1 MADAH
6 IGSLSLQI
14 EASSK
19 DAASSITELQKQL
32 RSLNSAVGKA
42 TALQSYARG
51 LADLGRAAAQLSAFG
66 DLERVANSIQKLNG
80 VKLSKTIATNLQALN
95 TSLSGLDATNLGALN
110 SLAAALAPISTI
122 DTKGFNS
129 TLRSLGKLPP
139 ALAELQN
146 IDLGAAKG
154 TLKQLSKLFSGLQ
167 GASKEGGFNATIT
180 ALKKLPTAL
189 ADLQNIDIAA
199 IAPQLDDIATA
210 IRPLADEMAKIG
222 TAAPVVSK
230 GFAYMG
236 NAAQRAATGTN
247 VFGRALNRIFSYAFV
262 RRVYNV
268 LGGLIDRSTKYVEDL
283 NLFTVAMGE
292 YAEEAQKYAETV
304 SEAMGIDVAQ
314 WLRGQGVFQTLASG
328 FGVTSD
334 RAAIMSKNLTQL
346 AYDLSSFYNL
356 SVDDAFQKLQSGFA
370 GEIEPVRRL
379 GYDLSKTNLQ
389 ATAASLG
396 ITKLFADMTQAEKS
410 QLRYYALMT
419 QVTQVQGDMART
431 LEAPANQLRVLRAQ
445 MEMAGRAL
453 GNIFIPLLNKVLPYL
468 IAAAK
473 FVRMLADEV
482 ARFFGFELPEI
493 DYSDVGSGVPSVA
506 DDVEDLDNAL
516 GGAGKRAKELK
527 NLLAG
532 FDELNIIQ
540 AEVGGG
546 AGGGAGGNG
555 DVGGG
560 WKDFELPQYDFL
572 KDAVNGKVE
581 AILAKWKKQLEKLK
595 PVIKWIKDNFDKIL
609 DVLKAIGLALL
620 AWKVSSTALN
630 FLQSLGALKGLNVPR
645 MALGLSL
652 MVGGFS
658 FAFNGWKEIGGGSK
672 ELWSY
677 LKAGI
682 GSALGLVG
690 SLLAFGTGP
699 AGWIIGIGA
708 VITVALTGFRLGQ
721 KERFQAQVEQEFAEA
736 FNGAINP
743 DDYIKIVQQ
752 RFNKIT
758 EGLQGGLQ
766 LKVEIDAEL
775 QEFGDLMA
783 EIDKYGLKIAGVGTL
798 TDDEVTQMNDA
809 FKRLKEV
816 GGKYI
821 EDSYALIEDGLLNAL
836 RVLPEDAKNA
846 VTGYLQELG
855 RLEGEGKTQLET
867 YTDSYQQALQMA
879 LSAPDNS
886 AERQKYLDEAANWK
900 LALGYITGD
909 IVDAGV
915 QFKSAMVS
923 ADADITQVNFDSFES
938 VNEFLEKLNGI
949 RSDAEQQIREY
960 WAAYDLAARS
970 QLRAAELVGDT
981 AGIEEWTAKLLLGE
995 RALAAQVEEV
1005 NGAYL
1010 NEIIPLAE
1018 SGLDA
1023 FVKAYE
1029 GAWDEAESRFATS
1042 DQIEGA
1048 LGIRGPAQWAR
1059 NIFQG
1064 GKTLF
1069 EYELD
1074 KAQKEVVDTYQ
1085 KNFIDPV
1092 TKELTSSGSSELSS
1106 VGATLAKAFGGS
1118 FVLSEFSPDGSSGY
1132 SSVVTHDPLEAV
1144 GYTLAELRQKVPDMK
1159 KAGTDLADSF
1169 GTGLAET
1176 TSRHMRETRFAVE
1189 GAIEGLEGIEGT
1201 AGNVGKDIGGS
1212 FGSNLVNEVTARTNE
1227 VGRRLAGW
1235 WKNIKPKGGNPSD
1248 PYSWGNIEITPFASG
1263 GFPRAGSLFLAGEA
1277 GPEIVGTMGGQ
1288 TAVANSDQIVAGIA
1302 YGVSMANAE
1311 ETRLMRELVNICSQL
1326 LSKGGNVVFTPSAEA
1341 GSVISRSLD
1350 MYSTQRG
1357 Y

>member
-1 MADAH
+1 MTDAH

-42 TALQSYARG
+42 TALQSYAKG

-80 VKLSKTIATNLQALN
+80 VKLSKTIATNLQALS

-110 SLAAALAPISTI
+110 SLAAALAPISTV

-146 IDLGAAKG
+146 IDLGAAEG
-154 TLKQLSKLFSGLQ
+154 VLGQLSTLFSGLQ
-167 GASKEGGFNATIT
+167 GASKEGGFNATISS
-180 ALKKLPTAL
+180 LKKLPTAL

-199 IAPQLDDIATA
+199 IAPQLDEIAKA

-262 RRVYNV
+262 RRAYNV
-268 LGGLIDRSTKYVEDL
+268 LGGLIDRSTQYVEDL

-314 WLRGQGVFQTLASG
+314 WLRGQGVFKTLASG

-396 ITKLFADMTQAEKS
+396 ITKLLADMTQAEKS

-431 LEAPANQLRVLRAQ
+431 LNAPANQLRVLRAQ
-445 MEMAGRAL
+445 LEMAGRSL

-482 ARFFGFELPEI
+482 ARFFGFELPQI
-493 DYSDVGSGVPSVA
+493 DYSDVGSGVPSVT
-506 DDVEDLDNAL
+506 DDVEDLDGAL
-516 GGAGKRAKELK
+516 GGAAKRAKEVK

-546 AGGGAGGNG
+546 GGGGGAGADDLN
-555 DVGGG
+555 GG

-572 KDAVNGKVE
+572 KDAVNGKVD

-620 AWKVSSTALN
+620 AWKVSSSALN
-630 FLQSLGALKGLNVPR
+630 FLQSLGMLKGLNVPKI
-645 MALGLSL
+645 ALGLSL

-658 FAFNGWKEIGGGSK
+658 FAFSGWKEIGNGSAD
-672 ELWSY
+672 LWSY

-682 GSALGLVG
+682 GSALGIGG
-690 SLLAFGTGP
+690 SLLVFGVTP
-699 AGWIIGIGA
+699 LGWTIGITTAIGIA
-708 VITVALTGFRLGQ
+708 IAGIFIGHEERLRAEIEEVFFNGVGKPITEIASQFNNDMNAVTLRFTPLIEAGDSIKGLDKDVQAASVAMSGLFMSLEEGTVITPQKVEELLGSFNTLYLGMEEKLGQVNGLIRDSLVTAMQNAATDVGLSTDRILGELARITGKEEQRLRDLKAQGDTLIQGLAGMVVGSDEYNAAIEQLGKLTAEMASLTGVMNPALGSWS
-721 KERFQAQVEQEFAEA
+721 
-736 FNGAINP
+736 
-743 DDYIKIVQQ
+743 
-752 RFNKIT
+752 
-758 EGLQGGLQ
+758 
-766 LKVEIDAEL
+766 
-775 QEFGDLMA
+775 
-783 EIDKYGLKIAGVGTL
+783 
-798 TDDEVTQMNDA
+798 
-809 FKRLKEV
+809 RLKEEFSRGV
-816 GGKYI
+816 NFQSV
-821 EDSYALIEDGLLNAL
+821 D
-836 RVLPEDAKNA
+836 DAKAAIESMNSSA
-846 VTGYLQELG
+846 TEAKEAIEASFRQVDDYLLQKIEHSKKYAPEELEFW
-855 RLEGEGKTQLET
+855 REYRIKNKQAFEAEKSSIDADYENMANQLQVGLNEHLLDVMRDI
-867 YTDSYQQALQMA
+867 DSDDALA
-879 LSAPDNS
+879 YSAA
-886 AERQKYLDEAANWK
+886 AER
-900 LALGYITGD
+900 T
-909 IVDAGV
+909 
-915 QFKSAMVS
+915 
-923 ADADITQVNFDSFES
+923 VNAFT
-938 VNEFLEKLNGI
+938 KP
-949 RSDAEQQIREY
+949 
-960 WAAYDLAARS
+960 
-970 QLRAAELVGDT
+970 
-981 AGIEEWTAKLLLGE
+981 IEEEMQAGF
-995 RALAAQVEEV
+995 
-1005 NGAYL
+1005 
-1010 NEIIPLAE
+1010 
-1018 SGLDA
+1018 D
-1023 FVKAYE
+1023 
-1029 GAWDEAESRFATS
+1029 
-1042 DQIEGA
+1042 A
-1048 LGIRGPAQWAR
+1048 LGID
-1059 NIFQG
+1059 
-1064 GKTLF
+1064 GKTWASDSALSIIDGLTKRMWDGKLHPDLALSLDELNAALGTEF
-1069 EYELD
+1069 KYMPQAALEYFKRGLD
-1074 KAQKEVVDTYQ
+1074 ESLPDSVRAMTDAGSDLADGFG
-1085 KNFIDPV
+1085 N
-1092 TKELTSSGSSELSS
+1092 ELTSRTD
-1106 VGATLAKAFGGS
+1106 A
-1118 FVLSEFSPDGSSGY
+1118 
-1132 SSVVTHDPLEAV
+1132 H
-1144 GYTLAELRQKVPDMK
+1144 LRQAKFD
-1159 KAGTDLADSF
+1159 
-1169 GTGLAET
+1169 
-1176 TSRHMRETRFAVE
+1176 VE
-1189 GAIEGLEGIEGT
+1189 STINGIAGLEGIAGDAGT
-1201 AGNVGKDIGGS
+1201 KLGNS
-1212 FGSNLVNEVTARTNE
+1212 MGSNFTNALTLRTNE
-1227 VGRRLAGW
+1227 TGRRLSKW
-1235 WKNIKPKGGNPSD
+1235 WKNLRPNGGDPTNPFN
-1248 PYSWGNIEITPFASG
+1248 WGELHIEPFAAG
-1263 GFPRAGSLFLAGEA
+1263 GFPRKGSLFLAGEA
-1277 GPEIVGTMGGQ
+1277 GPEIVSTMGGQ
-1288 TAVANSDQIVAGIA
+1288 TAVANTDQIVSGIA
-1302 YGVSMANAE
+1302 YGVSLGNAE
-1311 ETRLMRELVNICSQL
+1311 ETRLMREIVNICAQL
-1326 LSKGGNVVFTPSAEA
+1326 LAKGGNVVFSPSAEA